1 MWKNVGTKLQYS
13 TVFHPQTD
21 GQTEVVNQT
30 LGNLLRLRILIDE
43 NPHSWEMRLSQG
55 EFAYN
60 CVVNRTTGYSPFMIV
75 YGQQPNTALDL
86 APIPFT
92 EKSNGNVEDIV
103 SQMRAIHEDVRQRL
117 ESKTESYKKDVDKR

>member
-1 MWKNVGTKLQYS
+1 MRT
-13 TVFHPQTD
+13 
-21 GQTEVVNQT
+21 
-30 LGNLLRLRILIDE
+30 LIDE
-43 NPHSWEMRLSQG
+43 NPRSWEMRLSQG

-92 EKSNGNVEDIV
+92 EKSNGNVENIV
-103 SQMRAIHEDVRQRL
+103 LR
-117 ESKTESYKKDVDKR
+117 